1 MDPVSP
7 MLSSLLAAAVH
18 LSGLPAIPASELP
31 PILMLPRGKLNQ
43 TVCPSAP
50 IRCAGL
56 TAAFDTQRYR
66 IVMDD
71 KLDLNEP
78 YDASFLVHEMVH
90 VLQFRNGGSTG
101 FTSCEAVIESERQAY
116 AVQNA
121 YLREHDTPGNEG
133 AMLKFSHCPASAQ
146 ASTTTPAAQAGR

>member
-1 MDPVSP
+1 MDTVSP
-7 MLSSLLAAAVH
+7 MLGKLLAAAIH

-31 PILMLPRGKLNQ
+31 PVHLLPRSELDK

-50 IRCAGL
+50 MRCAGL
-56 TAAFDTQRYR
+56 TAAFDIQRYR
-66 IVMDD
+66 ILMDD
-71 KLDLNEP
+71 KLHLNDD

-101 FTSCEAVIESERQAY
+101 FTSCEAVVESERQAY

-121 YLREHDTPGNEG
+121 YLREHDQPGNEG
-133 AMLKFSHCPASAQ
+133 AMLKFSPCPIAHADE
-146 ASTTTPAAQAGR
+146 

>member
-1 MDPVSP
+1 MDTASP
-7 MLSSLLAAAVH
+7 LLSQLLAAAIH

-31 PILMLPRGKLNQ
+31 PVLLLPRSELDR

-50 IRCAGL
+50 MRCAGL

-66 IVMDD
+66 ILMDD
-71 KLDLNEP
+71 RLQLNDD

-90 VLQFRNGGSTG
+90 VLQFRHGGGIG
-101 FTSCEAVIESERQAY
+101 FTSCEAIVESERQAY

-121 YLREHDTPGNEG
+121 YLREHDHPGNEG
-133 AMLKFSHCPASAQ
+133 ALLKFPHCPHARADE
-146 ASTTTPAAQAGR
+146 

>member
-1 MDPVSP
+1 MDTVSP
-7 MLSSLLAAAVH
+7 LLSKLLAAAIH
-18 LSGLPAIPASELP
+18 LSGLPAMPASELP
-31 PILMLPRGKLNQ
+31 PVLMLPRSELNK
-43 TVCPSAP
+43 TVCPSVP

-71 KLDLNEP
+71 RLDLNDE

-90 VLQFRNGGSTG
+90 VLQFHSGGSTG
-101 FTSCEAVIESERQAY
+101 FTSCEAVVESERQAY

-121 YLREHDTPGNEG
+121 YLREHDQTGSEG
-133 AMLKFSHCPASAQ
+133 AMLKFSHCSAVH
-146 ASTTTPAAQAGR
+146 PDE